1 VHRLPIR
8 WRLTAWYATLL
19 AVALLFFGGGVY
31 LALRIVLYQNL
42 DVSVRDQTDLALST
56 VSVSETGQLAVDPS
70 AMTDF
75 RSNQHF
81 IRLIAMDR
89 TMISDTNPDP
99 NHAPVRD
106 AAITAAFNGQTVVE
120 TVDAQ
125 HDTLVIATAPIR
137 DDNFK
142 IIGVL
147 QTGASRS
154 GVDED
159 LRNLLLALAV
169 AAPIVL
175 VAAAGGGYLLAG
187 RALAPVA
194 KITRLASVIGAA
206 DLHARIELPLPD
218 DELGRLASTFNEML
232 ARIEDAFERQR
243 RFTGDAAH
251 ELRTPLSLMRSQ
263 VDLSLARPR
272 SASEYRD
279 ALEGI
284 DADLGRLTGLIGT
297 LLTLAR
303 SDNGWLVIEHV
314 SIDLSDTIAVVVEQ
328 YSAIAA
334 DAGIVLHDA
343 SSPSPLIG
351 DDDLLVQVLV
361 NLLDNAIAHTPSGRE
376 ITVGCRPEASS
387 VRFWVHD
394 QGIGIPAEHL
404 PRIFDRFYRVDESR
418 QRARG
423 GAGLGLSICKAIIDA
438 HGGRIDFVSEH
449 GLGARVDVVLPNAL
463 VAAGGAKKGNV
474 E

>member
-1 VHRLPIR
+1 MHRLPIR
-8 WRLTAWYATLL
+8 WRLTAWYASLL
-19 AVALLFFGGGVY
+19 AVALLCFGGGVY
-31 LALRIVLYQNL
+31 IALRIVLYQNL
-42 DVSVRDQTDLALST
+42 DVNVRDQTDLALST
-56 VSVSETGQLAVDPS
+56 VKVNPTTGALSVDPL
-70 AMTDF
+70 AMKDF
-75 RSNQHF
+75 RSSQHF
-81 IRLIAMDR
+81 IRLIGMDR
-89 TMISDTNPDP
+89 RVISDTSPVLG
-99 NHAPVRD
+99 APVRD
-106 AAITAAFNGQTVVE
+106 AEVASAFSGQSGTE
-120 TVDAQ
+120 TVSAD
-125 HDTLVIATAPIR
+125 HDTFVIATAPIR
-137 DDNFK
+137 DSRRN

-147 QTGASRS
+147 QTGASRD

-175 VAAAGGGYLLAG
+175 IVAAGGGYLLAG

-194 KITRLASVIGAA
+194 EITRMASVIGAA
-206 DLHARIELPLPD
+206 DLHARIDLPLPD

-232 ARIEDAFERQR
+232 GRIEDAFERQR

-272 SASEYRD
+272 TAADYRD

-303 SDNGWLVIEHV
+303 SDTGRLTIEPA
-314 SIDLSDTIAVVVEQ
+314 SIDLADTIAVIIEQ
-328 YSAIAA
+328 YSTIAA
-334 DAGIVLHDA
+334 DAGVTLCDA
-343 SSPSPLIG
+343 SSPAPVVG

-361 NLLDNAIAHTPSGRE
+361 NLLDNAVTHTPAGHHV
-376 ITVGCRPEASS
+376 TVGCRPEPQG

-394 QGIGIPAEHL
+394 QGIGIAPGHL

-418 QRARG
+418 QRGRG
-423 GAGLGLSICKAIIDA
+423 GAGLGLSICRAIIDS
-438 HGGRIDFVSEH
+438 HGGRIELTSEP
-449 GLGARVDVVLPNAL
+449 GKGTKVDVLLPKEPAVAL
-463 VAAGGAKKGNV
+463 GSRRGD
-474 E
+474 

>member
-1 VHRLPIR
+1 MHRLPIR

-19 AVALLFFGGGVY
+19 AVALICFGAGVY
-31 LALRIVLYQNL
+31 IALRIVLYQNL
-42 DVSVRDQTDLALST
+42 EITVQDQTDLALST
-56 VSVSETGQLAVDPS
+56 VQISPDDQSLSVDPA
-70 AMTDF
+70 AMADF
-75 RSNQHF
+75 RGSQHF
-81 IRLIAMDR
+81 IRLIGLDR
-89 TMISDTNPDP
+89 RVISDTSPSLGG
-99 NHAPVRD
+99 APVKD
-106 AAITAAFNGQTVVE
+106 AAVSAALRGVTGLE
-120 TVDAQ
+120 TVKSE

-137 DDNFK
+137 DASRK
-142 IIGVL
+142 IVGVL

-159 LRNLLLALAV
+159 LRNLLIALAV

-194 KITRLASVIGAA
+194 EITRMASVIGAA
-206 DLHARIELPLPD
+206 DLHARIDLPLPD

-232 ARIEDAFERQR
+232 SRIEDAFERQR

-272 SASEYRD
+272 DADEYRE

-303 SDNGWLVIEHV
+303 SDTGRLAIEHV
-314 SIDLSDTIAVVVEQ
+314 SIDLADTIAVILEQ
-328 YSAIAA
+328 YSAIAS
-334 DAGIVLHDA
+334 DAGIALCDQ

-361 NLLDNAIAHTPSGRE
+361 NLLDNAIAHTPEGGT
-376 ITVGCRPEASS
+376 IVVGCRPEPSG

-394 QGIGIPAEHL
+394 DGAGIPKEHL

-423 GAGLGLSICKAIIDA
+423 GAGLGLSICRAIVDA
-438 HGGRIDFVSEH
+438 HGGRIELTSTEGD
-449 GLGARVDVVLPNAL
+449 GTKVDVILPNITPRRA
-463 VAAGGAKKGNV
+463 VAKGRD

>member
-1 VHRLPIR
+1 MRGLPIR
-8 WRLTAWYATLL
+8 WRLTGWYASLL
-19 AVALLFFGGGVY
+19 AVALVCFGAGVY
-31 LALRIVLYQNL
+31 IALRIVLYDNL
-42 DVSVRDQTDLALST
+42 EMTVRDQTDLALST
-56 VSVSETGQLAVDPS
+56 VQFSPLSVDP
-70 AMTDF
+70 AAVADF
-75 RSNQHF
+75 RGSQHF
-81 IRLIAMDR
+81 IRLIGLNQGV
-89 TMISDTNPDP
+89 ISDTSPTLGGGR
-99 NHAPVRD
+99 APVN
-106 AAITAAFNGQTVVE
+106 AAAVTAALKGAAVGIE
-120 TVDAQ
+120 TVDTD

-137 DDNFK
+137 DASRK
-142 IIGVL
+142 VAGVL

-194 KITRLASVIGAA
+194 EITKMASVIGAA
-206 DLHARIELPLPD
+206 DLHARIDLPLPD

-232 ARIEDAFERQR
+232 SRIEDAFERQR

-272 SASEYRD
+272 TAADYRD

-303 SDNGWLVIEHV
+303 SDTGRLAIEHV
-314 SIDLSDTIAVVVEQ
+314 SIDLADTIAVILEQ
-328 YSAIAA
+328 YSAVASE
-334 DAGIVLHDA
+334 AGIVLCDE

-361 NLLDNAIAHTPSGRE
+361 NLLDNAIAHTPDGGE
-376 ITVGCRPEASS
+376 VAVGCRAEPSA

-394 QGIGIPAEHL
+394 QGIGIPEEHL

-423 GAGLGLSICKAIIDA
+423 GAGLGLSICRAIIDA
-438 HGGRIDFVSEH
+438 HGGRIELTSKQGDGTS
-449 GLGARVDVVLPNAL
+449 VDVILPNVLAPRST
-463 VAAGGAKKGNV
+463 NRRSS